1 MIHPVFQN
9 LRSISVYFGTWILLA
24 GIHFSILFFQFR
36 ISFNISLA
44 DSLIYNGIFCAVGI
58 AVWYVIRYSMP
69 ENRPG
74 FSFIF
79 NHFTSLVLLLV
90 FWIGTGYAALNLL
103 FRDDQVY
110 MNFLGLSIPY
120 RFVTG
125 IMLYA
130 FIGLAYYLIIMY
142 RDLQEKAKAET
153 RLNELLKESE
163 LNMLKS
169 QINPHF
175 LFNSLNSISSLTITD
190 PGKAQEMV
198 VKLSEFLRYSVSSNI
213 NTFTTLNKEM
223 QNIQRY
229 LEIEKIRF
237 GDKLLFEFNMDPE
250 CASKNIPVMI
260 LQPLFENAIKHGVY
274 ESIDQVRVLT
284 GCKSYG
290 DYFEISIANDFDPA
304 APARKGSGIGL
315 KNIRERLRLMFRNDS
330 LLKTSVDGNVFNV
343 VLTIPNKPLEKRP
356 SNDVQSNNH

>member
-36 ISFNISLA
+36 LPLNIALT
-44 DSLIYNGIFCAVGI
+44 DSLIFNAIFCMIGI
-58 AVWYVIRYSMP
+58 AIWYVIRYSMP
-69 ENRPG
+69 GNNANI
-74 FSFIF
+74 SFIF
-79 NHFTSLVLLLV
+79 NHLTSLLLLLV
-90 FWIGTGYAALNLL
+90 FWLGAGYASMSLL
-103 FRDDQVY
+103 FRNNGVF

-120 RFVTG
+120 RFVEG
-125 IMLYA
+125 FFLYA
-130 FIGLAYYLIIMY
+130 FIGLAYFLIMLY
-142 RDLQEKAKAET
+142 RDLQDKAKAET

-213 NTFTTLNKEM
+213 NSFTTLDKEM

-237 GDKLLFEFNMDPE
+237 GEKLVFEFAMGPH
-250 CASKNIPVMI
+250 CASRNIPVMI
-260 LQPLFENAIKHGVY
+260 LQPLYENAIKHGVY
-274 ESIDQVRVLT
+274 ESTEPVKVLT
-284 GCKSYG
+284 SCDTFT
-290 DYFEISIANDFDPA
+290 DYFEIRITNDFDPS
-304 APARKGSGIGL
+304 APARKGAGIGL
-315 KNIRERLRLMFRNDS
+315 RNIRERLRLMFRNDS
-330 LLKTSVDGNVFNV
+330 LLRTTVDHNVFQV
-343 VLTIPNKPLEKRP
+343 VLTIPNKPVE
-356 SNDVQSNNH
+356 NNLKQ

>member
-1 MIHPVFQN
+1 MIHPVLQS
-9 LRSISVYFGTWILLA
+9 LRSISVYFGMWILLA

-36 ISFNISLA
+36 LPINVAMA
-44 DSLIYNGIFCAVGI
+44 DSIIYNGIFCSIGI

-69 ENRPG
+69 GRSPG

-79 NHFTSLVLLLV
+79 NHFTYLVLLLV
-90 FWIGTGYAALNLL
+90 FWLGSGYAALNLL
-103 FRDDQVY
+103 FKDNAVFI
-110 MNFLGLSIPY
+110 NFLGLSLPY
-120 RFVTG
+120 RFVIG
-125 IMLYA
+125 IFLYA

-213 NTFTTLNKEM
+213 NTFTTLDKEM
-223 QNIQRY
+223 HNIQRY

-237 GDKLLFEFNMDPE
+237 GDKLVFNFTMEPGCSSRE
-250 CASKNIPVMI
+250 VPVMI

-274 ESIDQVRVLT
+274 ESTEPVKVET
-284 GCKSYG
+284 SCKVHSE
-290 DYFEISIANDFDPA
+290 YFEIRICNDFDPS

-315 KNIRERLRLMFRNDS
+315 RNIRERLRLMYKNDS
-330 LLKTSVDGNVFNV
+330 LLKTSVKNNVFEV
-343 VLTIPNKPLEKRP
+343 ILTIPDKPTENKP
-356 SNDVQSNNH
+356 QQ

>member
-36 ISFNISLA
+36 IPLNIALA
-44 DSLIYNGIFCAVGI
+44 DSLIYNFLLCTIGVAL
-58 AVWYVIRYSMP
+58 WYVIRYSMP
-69 ENRPG
+69 GNHPG

-79 NHFTSLVLLLV
+79 NHFTSLILLLV
-90 FWIGTGYAALNLL
+90 FWLGTGYALLNLL
-103 FRDDQVY
+103 FRDQAVF

-120 RFVTG
+120 RFIIG
-125 IMLYA
+125 IILYA
-130 FIGLAYYLIIMY
+130 FTGLAYYLILMY
-142 RDLQEKAKAET
+142 RDLQDKAKAET

-198 VKLSEFLRYSVSSNI
+198 VKLSEFLRYSVTSNI
-213 NTFTTLNKEM
+213 NTFTTLDKEM

-237 GDKLLFEFNMDPE
+237 GDKLVFEFDMAPG
-250 CASKNIPVMI
+250 CSARHIPVMI

-274 ESIDQVRVLT
+274 ESTEPVKVLT
-284 GCKSYG
+284 RCSTFA
-290 DYFEISIANDFDPA
+290 DYFEISIINDFDPS

-315 KNIRERLRLMFRNDS
+315 RNIRERLRLMFRNDS
-330 LLKTSVDGNVFNV
+330 LLKTSASQNVFQV
-343 VLTIPNKPLEKRP
+343 VLTIPNQAVENTLK
-356 SNDVQSNNH
+356 Q

>member
-36 ISFNISLA
+36 IPLNISLA
-44 DSLIYNGIFCAVGI
+44 DSLIFNSILCLIGI
-58 AVWYVIRYSMP
+58 ALWYIIRYSMP
-69 ENRPG
+69 GNHAG

-90 FWIGTGYAALNLL
+90 FWLGTGYATLSLL
-103 FRDDQVY
+103 FRDNPVF

-120 RFVTG
+120 RFVEG
-125 IMLYA
+125 IFLYA
-130 FIGLAYYLIIMY
+130 FTGLAYYLIMMY

-213 NTFTTLNKEM
+213 NTFTTMDKEM

-237 GDKLLFEFNMDPE
+237 GEKLVFEFEMAPG
-250 CASKNIPVMI
+250 CSSRNIPVMI

-274 ESIDQVRVLT
+274 ESIEPVKVFT
-284 GCKSYG
+284 SCNTFP
-290 DYFEISIANDFDPA
+290 DYFEIMISNDFDPS

-315 KNIRERLRLMFRNDS
+315 KNIRERLRLLFRNDS
-330 LLKTSVDGNVFNV
+330 LLKTSINNNIFQV
-343 VLTIPNKPLEKRP
+343 VLTIPNKPYE
-356 SNDVQSNNH
+356 NNLKQ

>member
-36 ISFNISLA
+36 IPLNISLA
-44 DSLIYNGIFCAVGI
+44 DTLIYNRILCMIGI
-58 AVWYVIRYSMP
+58 AIWYVIRYSMP
-69 ENRPG
+69 GNLSG
-74 FSFIF
+74 FNFIF
-79 NHFTSLVLLLV
+79 NHFTSLVLLMV
-90 FWIGTGYAALNLL
+90 FWVGAGYAFLNML
-103 FRDDQVY
+103 FKEITVY

-120 RFVTG
+120 RFVIG
-125 IMLYA
+125 VLLYA
-130 FIGLAYYLIIMY
+130 FIGLGYYLIIMY
-142 RDLQEKAKAET
+142 RDLQDKAKAET

-213 NTFTTLNKEM
+213 NTFTTLDKEM

-237 GDKLLFEFNMDPE
+237 GEKLVFEFSMQPG
-250 CASKNIPVMI
+250 CSSRLVPVMI

-274 ESIDQVRVLT
+274 ESTEPVKVLT
-284 GCKSYG
+284 SCKTFPS
-290 DYFEISIANDFDPA
+290 YFEISISNDFDPS
-304 APARKGSGIGL
+304 APARRGSGIGL
-315 KNIRERLRLMFRNDS
+315 RNIRERLRLMYRNDS
-330 LLKTSVDGNVFNV
+330 LLKTSVINNLFQV
-343 VLTIPNKPLEKRP
+343 VLTIPDKPFE
-356 SNDVQSNNH
+356 NNLAQ

>member
-36 ISFNISLA
+36 IPVNISLA
-44 DSLIYNGIFCAVGI
+44 DSLIYNSILCVIGI

-69 ENRPG
+69 GNHPG

-90 FWIGTGYAALNLL
+90 FWVGSGYASLNLL
-103 FRDDQVY
+103 FRDNEVY
-110 MNFLGLSIPY
+110 MNFLGLSTPY
-120 RFVTG
+120 RFVIG
-125 IMLYA
+125 ILLYA

-175 LFNSLNSISSLTITD
+175 LFNSLNSISSLTITN

-213 NTFTTLNKEM
+213 NTFTTLDKEL

-237 GDKLLFEFNMDPE
+237 GEKLVFEFAMDPE
-250 CASKNIPVMI
+250 CYSRYVPVMI

-274 ESIDQVRVLT
+274 ESTEPVKVMT
-284 GCKSYG
+284 ACKTFA
-290 DYFEISIANDFDPA
+290 DYFEIRISNDFDA
-304 APARKGSGIGL
+304 SAPAKKGSGIGL
-315 KNIRERLRLMFRNDS
+315 KNIRERLRLMYRNDS
-330 LLKTSVDGNVFNV
+330 LLKTSVLNNVFQV
-343 VLTIPNKPLEKRP
+343 ILTIPNKPVENTLL
-356 SNDVQSNNH
+356 Q

>member
-36 ISFNISLA
+36 IPLNISLA
-44 DSLIYNGIFCAVGI
+44 DTLIYNSILCMIGI
-58 AVWYVIRYSMP
+58 AIWYVIRYSMP
-69 ENRPG
+69 GNLSG
-74 FSFIF
+74 FNFIF
-79 NHFTSLVLLLV
+79 NHFTSLVLLMV
-90 FWIGTGYAALNLL
+90 FWVGAGYAFLNML
-103 FRDDQVY
+103 FKEITVY

-120 RFVTG
+120 RFVIG
-125 IMLYA
+125 VLLYA
-130 FIGLAYYLIIMY
+130 FIGLGYYLIIMY
-142 RDLQEKAKAET
+142 RDLQDKAKAET

-213 NTFTTLNKEM
+213 NTFTTLDKEM

-237 GDKLLFEFNMDPE
+237 GEKLVFEFSMQPG
-250 CASKNIPVMI
+250 CSSRLVPVMI

-274 ESIDQVRVLT
+274 ESTEPVKVLT
-284 GCKSYG
+284 SCKTFPS
-290 DYFEISIANDFDPA
+290 YFEISISNDFDPS
-304 APARKGSGIGL
+304 APARRGSGIGL
-315 KNIRERLRLMFRNDS
+315 RNIRERLRLMYRNDS
-330 LLKTSVDGNVFNV
+330 LLKTSVINNLFQV
-343 VLTIPNKPLEKRP
+343 VLTIPDKPFE
-356 SNDVQSNNH
+356 NNLAQ

>member
-1 MIHPVFQN
+1 MPGN
-9 LRSISVYFGTWILLA
+9 LSG
-24 GIHFSILFFQFR
+24 
-36 ISFNISLA
+36 FN
-44 DSLIYNGIFCAVGI
+44 FV
-58 AVWYVIRYSMP
+58 
-69 ENRPG
+69 
-74 FSFIF
+74 F
-79 NHFTSLVLLLV
+79 NHFTSLVLLMV
-90 FWIGTGYAALNLL
+90 FWVGTGYASLNML
-103 FRDDQVY
+103 FKENTVY

-120 RFVTG
+120 RFVIG
-125 IMLYA
+125 ILLYA
-130 FIGLAYYLIIMY
+130 FIGLGYYLIIMY
-142 RDLQEKAKAET
+142 RDLQDKAKAET

-213 NTFTTLNKEM
+213 NTFTTLDKEM

-237 GDKLLFEFNMDPE
+237 GEKLVFEFSMQPG
-250 CASKNIPVMI
+250 CSSRHVPVMI

-274 ESIDQVRVLT
+274 ESTEPVKVFT
-284 GCKSYG
+284 SCKTFPS
-290 DYFEISIANDFDPA
+290 YFEISISNDFDPS

-315 KNIRERLRLMFRNDS
+315 RNIRERLRLMYRNDS
-330 LLKTSVDGNVFNV
+330 LMKTSVINNVFQV
-343 VLTIPNKPLEKRP
+343 VLTIPDKPFE
-356 SNDVQSNNH
+356 NNPAQ

>member
-36 ISFNISLA
+36 IPLNISLS
-44 DSLIYNGIFCAVGI
+44 DSIIYNSIFCSIGI

-69 ENRPG
+69 GNLAG

-90 FWIGTGYAALNLL
+90 FWLGSGYASLNLM
-103 FRDDQVY
+103 FRDNAVY
-110 MNFLGLSIPY
+110 INFLGLSLPY
-120 RFVTG
+120 RFVIG
-125 IMLYA
+125 IFLYA
-130 FIGLAYYLIIMY
+130 FIGLGYYLIIMY
-142 RDLQEKAKAET
+142 RDLQEKAKAEA

-213 NTFTTLNKEM
+213 NTFTTLEKEM

-237 GDKLLFEFNMDPE
+237 GEKLVFEFAMEPGCSLKE
-250 CASKNIPVMI
+250 VPVMI

-274 ESIDQVRVLT
+274 ESTEPVKVQT
-284 GCKSYG
+284 ACKTFP
-290 DYFEISIANDFDPA
+290 DYFEIRINNDFDPS

-315 KNIRERLRLMFRNDS
+315 KNIRERLRLMYKSDS
-330 LLKTSVDGNVFNV
+330 LLKTRVNKNVFEV
-343 VLTIPNKPLEKRP
+343 VLTIPNNP
-356 SNDVQSNNH
+356 NNK

>member
-1 MIHPVFQN
+1 MIHTDYQN
-9 LRSISVYFGTWILLA
+9 LRSISVYFGTWILVA
-24 GIHFSILFFQFR
+24 GIHFSILFLQFR
-36 ISFNISLA
+36 IPLNIAVSDSF
-44 DSLIYNGIFCAVGI
+44 IYNGILCCIGI
-58 AVWYVIRYSMP
+58 ALWYVIRYSMP
-69 ENRPG
+69 GNHAG
-74 FSFIF
+74 FSLIF

-90 FWIGTGYAALNLL
+90 FWVGAGYASLNLL
-103 FRDDQVY
+103 FRDNLVY
-110 MNFLGLSIPY
+110 MNFLALSIPY
-120 RFVTG
+120 RFVAG
-125 IMLYA
+125 VLLYA
-130 FIGLAYYLIIMY
+130 FMGLGYYLIILY

-213 NTFTTLNKEM
+213 NTFTTLSKEM

-237 GDKLLFEFNMDPE
+237 GDKLVFEFDLDPA
-250 CASKNIPVMI
+250 CAYRNIPVMI

-274 ESIDQVRVLT
+274 ESTEPVKVLT
-284 GCKSYG
+284 SCRLHE
-290 DYFEISIANDFDPA
+290 DYFEVRIRNDFDPE

-315 KNIRERLRLMFRNDS
+315 KNIRERLRLMYRNDS
-330 LLKTSVDGNVFNV
+330 LLKISVDKNVFQV
-343 VLTIPNKPLEKRP
+343 VLTIPNKPVENSSK
-356 SNDVQSNNH
+356 Q

>member
-9 LRSISVYFGTWILLA
+9 LRSISVYFGTWILFA

-36 ISFNISLA
+36 IPLNICVA
-44 DSLIYNGIFCAVGI
+44 DSLIYNGILSALGI
-58 AVWYVIRYSMP
+58 AVWYVIRYSLP
-69 ENRPG
+69 GNSGG
-74 FSFIF
+74 FSFVF
-79 NHFTSLVLLLV
+79 NHITSLVLILV
-90 FWIGTGYAALNLL
+90 LWLGTGYASLNLL
-103 FRDDQVY
+103 FRDNPVF
-110 MNFLGLSIPY
+110 MNFMGLSIPY
-120 RFVTG
+120 RFVVG
-125 IMLYA
+125 VFLYA

-142 RDLQEKAKAET
+142 RDLQDKAKAET

-213 NTFTTLNKEM
+213 NTFTSLNKEM

-229 LEIEKIRF
+229 LDIEKIRF
-237 GDKLLFEFNMDPE
+237 GDKLQFDFSIDTACL
-250 CASKNIPVMI
+250 SRNIPVMI

-274 ESIDQVRVLT
+274 ESIEQVKVLT
-284 GCKSYG
+284 RARSFVE
-290 DYFEISIANDFDPA
+290 YFEIIIDNDFDPS

-315 KNIRERLRLMFRNDS
+315 RNIKERLRLMYRNDS
-330 LLKTSVDGNVFNV
+330 LLKTSVNGNVFQV
-343 VLTIPNKPLEKRP
+343 ILTIPNQPVENR
-356 SNDVQSNNH
+356 SIQ